1 MVLPPTI
8 LPMDSWVSCL
18 FAAPALL
25 VVVVV
30 VVVVVSHGAV
40 LLLAPLPVP
49 DNLFALSDF
58 AVLS

>member
-25 VVVVV
+25 VVVV

>member
-1 MVLPPTI
+1 
-8 LPMDSWVSCL
+8 MDSWVSCL

-25 VVVVV
+25 V